1 MFHIVWVLCWFIASI
16 EWAIGY
22 RRLDDKFNQLAND
35 TFNAVK
41 DGCSPDASAA
51 TKSLSIDVQA
61 AIGDVRARVCV
72 WCVCVRVCVGW
83 GGEAVLSLPL
93 ENTSALDISEVCLLR
108 ELVYALGVTG
118 WCLINT
124 VK

>member
-16 EWAIGY
+16 EWAIAY
-22 RRLDDKFNQLAND
+22 RRLDDKFIQLAND

-61 AIGDVRARVCV
+61 AIGDVRACVCVWWRVCV
-72 WCVCVRVCVGW
+72 HACVCVW
-83 GGEAVLSLPL
+83 GGGEGGSCPCSQKIL
-93 ENTSALDISEVCLLR
+93 
-108 ELVYALGVTG
+108 
-118 WCLINT
+118 
-124 VK
+124 